1 MFVTT
6 EHMIKQRQG
15 KIVENHTYLLI
26 GGGCVR
32 HIYTDSTTLAAT
44 LRRGIV
50 GRFGFEEIQRLT

>member
-1 MFVTT
+1 
-6 EHMIKQRQG
+6 MIKQRQG